1 MKIVDKL
8 TDMAE
13 KMSPRK
19 LLILCAGCAIIVFL
33 IIYFSLSS
41 LLKTKTAED
50 EARIAVT
57 PVIEASQ
64 DIPPYTLIT
73 NDMVKVSSVP
83 SDAVPAA
90 AIKDMKGVVGKTS
103 SVAILKGDV
112 VTTRKINSQTANGF
126 AGMIPKGMRAVS
138 FTINDI
144 TGVSG
149 FAKPGDKVDIL
160 LVGNKEYPD
169 AMTSKLLL
177 KDVLLLAVNKSSVE
191 AQNASAESAENT
203 ASSPLSSD
211 TKAPAKKSSAT
222 PVSQPAVATVAV
234 TPYDAA
240 KLTASAQMGILQL
253 MLRPIGPDSDTSSV
267 AYYVIPLPKENNAPQ
282 AESAQTAPRTPV
294 QTSNGGQAAPAPAR
308 VSVDNNFDVL
318 VNPDL
323 LEEAYNMDISLIRT
337 MIERLQLEYDY
348 VIVDTTSTFS
358 ALNLSMMDLSTIID
372 FVGLVDFIPT
382 IKNMKRGS
390 DTLKELGYDDTKIR
404 YVLNRSNARTRIDA
418 SDVEQILGKH
428 FDYVLPNDFM
438 TAQKS
443 IQFGEPLVQKSRDTE
458 LAREICRIVDK
469 YAKPGTEEEQD
480 KDSKGGFFSRL
491 FS

>member
-1 MKIVDKL
+1 MLGSWRPGWASSPKAMKPVFSSGFSFGYQK
-8 TDMAE
+8 
-13 KMSPRK
+13 KSSPPAVVMGGIRA
-19 LLILCAGCAIIVFL
+19 CEP
-33 IIYFSLSS
+33 SS
-41 LLKTKTAED
+41 
-50 EARIAVT
+50 
-57 PVIEASQ
+57 SF
-64 DIPPYTLIT
+64 
-73 NDMVKVSSVP
+73 
-83 SDAVPAA
+83 DAVPAA

-253 MLRPIGPDSDTSSV
+253 MLRPIGADGDTNSV

-294 QTSNGGQAAPAPAR
+294 QTSNGGQAVPAPAR
-308 VSVDNNFDVL
+308 VSVDNNFGVE
-318 VNPDL
+318 V
-323 LEEAYNMDISLIRT
+323 IR
-337 MIERLQLEYDY
+337 
-348 VIVDTTSTFS
+348 
-358 ALNLSMMDLSTIID
+358 
-372 FVGLVDFIPT
+372 
-382 IKNMKRGS
+382 
-390 DTLKELGYDDTKIR
+390 
-404 YVLNRSNARTRIDA
+404 
-418 SDVEQILGKH
+418 
-428 FDYVLPNDFM
+428 
-438 TAQKS
+438 
-443 IQFGEPLVQKSRDTE
+443 
-458 LAREICRIVDK
+458 
-469 YAKPGTEEEQD
+469 GT
-480 KDSKGGFFSRL
+480 
-491 FS
+491 

>member
-1 MKIVDKL
+1 
-8 TDMAE
+8 
-13 KMSPRK
+13 
-19 LLILCAGCAIIVFL
+19 
-33 IIYFSLSS
+33 
-41 LLKTKTAED
+41 
-50 EARIAVT
+50 
-57 PVIEASQ
+57 
-64 DIPPYTLIT
+64 
-73 NDMVKVSSVP
+73 
-83 SDAVPAA
+83 
-90 AIKDMKGVVGKTS
+90 
-103 SVAILKGDV
+103 
-112 VTTRKINSQTANGF
+112 
-126 AGMIPKGMRAVS
+126 MIPKGMRAVS

-308 VSVDNNFDVL
+308 VSVDNNFGVE
-318 VNPDL
+318 V
-323 LEEAYNMDISLIRT
+323 IR
-337 MIERLQLEYDY
+337 
-348 VIVDTTSTFS
+348 
-358 ALNLSMMDLSTIID
+358 
-372 FVGLVDFIPT
+372 
-382 IKNMKRGS
+382 
-390 DTLKELGYDDTKIR
+390 
-404 YVLNRSNARTRIDA
+404 
-418 SDVEQILGKH
+418 
-428 FDYVLPNDFM
+428 
-438 TAQKS
+438 
-443 IQFGEPLVQKSRDTE
+443 
-458 LAREICRIVDK
+458 
-469 YAKPGTEEEQD
+469 GT
-480 KDSKGGFFSRL
+480 
-491 FS
+491 

>member
-1 MKIVDKL
+1 MKIIEKL

-19 LLILCAGCAIIVFL
+19 LLIICAGCAVIVFL

-41 LLKTKTAED
+41 LLKAKTAED

-90 AIKDMKGVVGKTS
+90 AVKDMKSVVGKTS
-103 SVAILKGDV
+103 SVAILKGDL
-112 VTTRKINSQTANGF
+112 VTARKINSQTANGF

-160 LVGNKEYPD
+160 LVGNKEHPD
-169 AMTSKLLL
+169 AMTSKMLL

-191 AQNASAESAENT
+191 AQSGSAESAENT
-203 ASSPLSSD
+203 ASSPSNSD
-211 TKAPAKKSSAT
+211 TKTPAKKSNAA

-253 MLRPIGPDSDTSSV
+253 MLRPIGADSDTNSV
-267 AYYVIPLPKENNAPQ
+267 AYYVIPLPKENNA
-282 AESAQTAPRTPV
+282 AEAQPSQSGPSTPAPV
-294 QTSNGGQAAPAPAR
+294 QSANGGQAAPSPAR
-308 VSVDNNFDVL
+308 VSVDNDFGV
-318 VNPDL
+318 
-323 LEEAYNMDISLIRT
+323 E
-337 MIERLQLEYDY
+337 
-348 VIVDTTSTFS
+348 VIW
-358 ALNLSMMDLSTIID
+358 
-372 FVGLVDFIPT
+372 
-382 IKNMKRGS
+382 
-390 DTLKELGYDDTKIR
+390 
-404 YVLNRSNARTRIDA
+404 
-418 SDVEQILGKH
+418 
-428 FDYVLPNDFM
+428 
-438 TAQKS
+438 
-443 IQFGEPLVQKSRDTE
+443 
-458 LAREICRIVDK
+458 
-469 YAKPGTEEEQD
+469 GT
-480 KDSKGGFFSRL
+480 
-491 FS
+491 

>member
-103 SVAILKGDV
+103 AVAILKGDV

-294 QTSNGGQAAPAPAR
+294 QTSNGGQAVPAPAR
-308 VSVDNNFDVL
+308 VSVDNNFGVE
-318 VNPDL
+318 V
-323 LEEAYNMDISLIRT
+323 IR
-337 MIERLQLEYDY
+337 
-348 VIVDTTSTFS
+348 
-358 ALNLSMMDLSTIID
+358 
-372 FVGLVDFIPT
+372 
-382 IKNMKRGS
+382 
-390 DTLKELGYDDTKIR
+390 
-404 YVLNRSNARTRIDA
+404 
-418 SDVEQILGKH
+418 
-428 FDYVLPNDFM
+428 
-438 TAQKS
+438 
-443 IQFGEPLVQKSRDTE
+443 
-458 LAREICRIVDK
+458 
-469 YAKPGTEEEQD
+469 GT
-480 KDSKGGFFSRL
+480 
-491 FS
+491 